1 MQILCLSDIHGNHD
15 ALAAVLAAASSRF
28 GALQT
33 FAKVLVAGDLVF
45 PGRMPLETW
54 KTLTQLNAVMV
65 QGVSDRAIALLDPDT
80 IEAKTDFERKRVERM
95 RAVRTE
101 LGELIL
107 ERLKRLPTI
116 VRMALEDG
124 NELVL
129 VHGSP
134 ADPAEAMSHEMTDDE
149 LLALVADDPADVIV
163 CGMTHVPFDRTV
175 VGVRILNVGSVGE
188 APDGEPGTFAHATI
202 LETSA
207 TGMVVTPLVVPTL
220 STSRAS

>member
-1 MQILCLSDIHGNHD
+1 MSDIHGNHD
-15 ALAAVLAAASSRF
+15 ALAAVLAAASSRY

-33 FAKVLVAGDLVF
+33 FAKVLVAGDIVF

-65 QGVSDRAIALLDPDT
+65 QGVSDKAIALLDPEK
-80 IEAKTDFERKRVERM
+80 IAPKTDFEKQRIERM
-95 RAVRTE
+95 REVRAE
-101 LGELIL
+101 LGDLIL

-134 ADPAEAMSHEMTDDE
+134 SDPAEAMAHDMTDEE

-175 VGVRILNVGSVGE
+175 SFGDGGGVRILNVGSVGE

-202 LETSA
+202 LETSS
-207 TGMVVTPLVVPTL
+207 TGITVDPLVVPTL